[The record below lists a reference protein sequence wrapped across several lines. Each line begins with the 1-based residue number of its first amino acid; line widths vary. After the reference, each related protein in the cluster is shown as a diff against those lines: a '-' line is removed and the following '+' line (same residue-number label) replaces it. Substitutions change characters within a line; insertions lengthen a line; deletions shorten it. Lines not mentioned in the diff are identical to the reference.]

1 MRRPGPRIR
10 LMALALTL
18 LPMAAA
24 WAGPEDLVRLLES
37 GRCRSCR
44 LSDADLVLAN
54 LRDADL
60 RGAQLQRANL
70 SQAQL
75 DGANLGGANLQFTS
89 LVGASLRGA
98 DLRGAL
104 LAGSDLRQADLTG
117 ALLDRS
123 ALANAHWQ
131 QAKGIAIAQLSYGQL
146 HNAGVEAHQ
155 AGEAPAAENWFSEA
169 IRRQPEAAVSWVAR
183 GISRSQQGKHDLAA
197 NDFRYAATLYDHQGE
212 APTANQLRDA
222 ANRLTQPAAKE
233 ASANGMGGQLL
244 GAAAA
249 VVQLLGPLAVKALLP
264 IGL

>member
-1 MRRPGPRIR
+1 MRRPSPR
-10 LMALALTL
+10 LTCMTLALAL
-18 LPMAAA
+18 LPVAAA
-24 WAGPEDLVRLLES
+24 WAGPEALVRLLES
-37 GRCRSCR
+37 GRCRGCQ

-60 RGAQLQRANL
+60 HGAQLQRANL

-75 DGANLGGANLQFTS
+75 DGANLSGANLQFTS

-123 ALANAHWQ
+123 ALASAHWQ
-131 QAKGIAIAQLSYGQL
+131 QAKGIANSQLSYGQL
-146 HNAGVEAHQ
+146 HNSGVQAHQ

-183 GISRSQQGKHDLAA
+183 GISRGQQGKDDLAA

-212 APTANQLRDA
+212 ALIAKQLRDA
-222 ANRLTQPAAKE
+222 ATRLTQPPAKE
-233 ASANGMGGQLL
+233 ASANGMGSQFL
-244 GAAAA
+244 GAAGA
-249 VVQLLGPLAVKALLP
+249 VLQLLGPLAAKALLP